1 MFDLK
6 PGFKFHDE
14 GHINE
19 QITWVIKGN
28 MDFYVSKIKKKL
40 NSNEGVDIGKSDFH
54 GGLSNGAIGFDAFYP
69 KREEKKYH
77 KK

>member
-28 MDFYVSKIKKKL
+28 MDFYVSKIKK
-40 NSNEGVDIGKSDFH
+40 N
-54 GGLSNGAIGFDAFYP
+54 
-69 KREEKKYH
+69 
-77 KK
+77 